1 MQLDIE
7 RIKLD
12 RGTQP
17 RLNLDMDLVKDYAE
31 KMRDGVEFPPVD
43 VFFDGG
49 EYILAA
55 GFNRLHAT
63 KSNGNLTIECNL
75 FTGTIRDAKFH
86 AWKSNNTH
94 GEKLKSGELR
104 SILNQMLDDEEYS
117 QWSNKKIAKELGVS
131 SMTVGRVRVAREEQ
145 SKEPEPTQRKY
156 IDKNGNE
163 KMMETSNI
171 GKKPE
176 EYQFDEPQ
184 EKANSEHEYDPT
196 EDRIR
201 ELMNTITALVVE
213 NTELKDQIAIGQWNA
228 SEIEKLDIMQVV
240 ADLREQIRIAE
251 IENKAIRES
260 RDMFQNKN
268 AELIKTVN
276 WYKQQLKKV
285 SNE

>member
-17 RLNLDMDLVKDYAE
+17 RLKLDLDLVKDYAE
-31 KMRDGVEFPPVD
+31 KMRDGAEFPPVD
-43 VFFDGG
+43 VFFDGC

-55 GFNRLHAT
+55 GFNRLHAA

-75 FTGTIRDAKFH
+75 FTGTLRDAKLH
-86 AWKSNNTH
+86 AWKSNNFH
-94 GEKLKSGELR
+94 GEKLKSKELR
-104 SILNQMLDDEEYS
+104 NILNQMLDDEEYS

-145 SKEPEPTQRKY
+145 KKDPEPTQRKY
-156 IDKNGNE
+156 INKSGNE
-163 KMMETSNI
+163 KVMETSNI

-176 EYQFDEPQ
+176 VEPQ
-184 EKANSEHEYDPT
+184 EDAQEDAVQEYDPT

-201 ELMNTITALVVE
+201 ELMDTITSLEAE
-213 NTELKDQIAIGQWNA
+213 NTALKDQIAIGQWNA

-240 ADLREQIRIAE
+240 AELREKIRIAE
-251 IENKAIRES
+251 LENKAIRES

-276 WYKQQLKKV
+276 WYKQKYREQEKAQ
-285 SNE
+285 